1 MTDEEKQA
9 KKEYQKN
16 YYQKL
21 KVYKDELLAGKIW
34 RSRYTH
40 NVCYN
45 SNYRGIKTDY
55 KCVSLTYNSLLFSVI
70 FGLHLSIISL

>member
-21 KVYKDELLAGKIW
+21 KAYKDELLLGKAKK
-34 RSRYTH
+34 R
-40 NVCYN
+40 
-45 SNYRGIKTDY
+45 
-55 KCVSLTYNSLLFSVI
+55 
-70 FGLHLSIISL
+70 